1 MAHRRPKT
9 TLSYISG
16 IQLTSMMDLSFLLLI
31 TFIISFPL
39 IEQGIAV
46 NLPRGPA
53 SELRPDQT
61 HSITVDER
69 NRIHLDDA
77 PVSLDQLTAAMNR
90 LGRTNPS
97 AVVRIR
103 ADERLNYG
111 SLVKVLRILHDAK
124 IARMALVT
132 QAAEKGTP

>member
-1 MAHRRPKT
+1 
-9 TLSYISG
+9 
-16 IQLTSMMDLSFLLLI
+16 
-31 TFIISFPL
+31 
-39 IEQGIAV
+39 
-46 NLPRGPA
+46 
-53 SELRPDQT
+53 
-61 HSITVDER
+61 
-69 NRIHLDDA
+69 
-77 PVSLDQLTAAMNR
+77 LTAAMNR

>member
-1 MAHRRPKT
+1 M
-9 TLSYISG
+9 
-16 IQLTSMMDLSFLLLI
+16 TSMMDLSFLLLI

-53 SELRPDQT
+53 SELKADQA

-77 PVSLDQLTAAMNR
+77 PVSLEQLKAAMDR
-90 LGRTNPS
+90 LGKAKPDT
-97 AVVRIR
+97 VVRIR